1 MTLPA
6 VYYSAELDV
15 IVVVRPAVIDHASG
29 KVINHVEVE
38 WEWMDM
44 MVAQV
49 IYGRE
54 CEPFERGNFEY
65 IGEL

>member
-15 IVVVRPAVIDHASG
+15 IVIVRSELLR
-29 KVINHVEVE
+29 INIE
-38 WEWMDM
+38 WEWADL
-44 MVAQV
+44 VAAQRHF
-49 IYGRE
+49 GDFE
-54 CEPFERGNFEY
+54 TEPFKRGNFEY